1 MARHSVEQAAYR
13 ACINK
18 PDSEMN
24 EEWFIHSD
32 GRQHGPYPLVEVFD
46 MIDRGRVPESA
57 WFVCGGVRVD
67 RSTLLSRWADPRIT
81 LVPVGPEDVAA
92 TPMGPE
98 VEFLPA
104 ATVVPA
110 ASPDGMASASATTEP
125 QPPAVSDVGLS
136 TVDALPSAAPPVERD
151 CVLILGRRRAGK
163 TIFLSTLYAMLWKS
177 SGGLTMKALSGATH
191 KALIGVVNQLKHGQW
206 PEATLGARQMEFEL
220 NDHHHKRLL
229 VALDYSGEDFR
240 RAFVDEDHQS
250 NEVKKLLHYLDRA
263 MAVILLMD
271 ASVAVKDDPDES
283 VDDDFGM
290 VQAVERL
297 RNWPGGENVP
307 VVLAMTKA
315 DRNRKVLLAAGTM
328 REFVQRHYPALLR
341 TCPKLSIFAVS
352 AVQEHRDEQGVRR
365 PKRDSSPVNL
375 EKPLLHCLE
384 QLRKRET
391 EKQRRERERAVQ
403 EAELA
408 LVRQEEARVH
418 AQNRRAAF
426 IVAAILIVGMCVC
439 ALIWFLAD

>member
-1 MARHSVEQAAYR
+1 
-13 ACINK
+13 
-18 PDSEMN
+18 MN

-32 GRQHGPYPLVEVFD
+32 GRQHGPYALAEVFD
-46 MIDRGRVPESA
+46 MIDHGRVSEAA

-67 RSTLLSRWADPRIT
+67 RSTLLSRWPDPRIT
-81 LVPVGPEDVAA
+81 LVPVEPGNDPAGATPAQPASQACVSPTAPPVSSAGVDPSLSVTADVGVVPEMPGVAA
-92 TPMGPE
+92 TSAA
-98 VEFLPA
+98 PA
-104 ATVVPA
+104 
-110 ASPDGMASASATTEP
+110 E
-125 QPPAVSDVGLS
+125 
-136 TVDALPSAAPPVERD
+136 ALAEAAPPVERD
-151 CVLILGRRRAGK
+151 CVLVLGRRRAGK
-163 TIFLSTLYAMLWKS
+163 TVFLSTLYSMLWKS

-191 KALIGVVNQLKHGQW
+191 KALISVVNQLKHGQW
-206 PEATLGARQMEFEL
+206 PEATLGSRQMEFEL
-220 NDHHHKRLL
+220 DDHGHKRLL

-250 NEVKKLLHYLDRA
+250 PEVKKLLHYLDRA

-271 ASVAVKDDPDES
+271 AAVAVKDDPDES

-315 DRNRKVLLAAGTM
+315 DRNRKILLAAGTM
-328 REFVQRHYPALLR
+328 REFVQRHYPAVLR

-352 AVQEHRDEQGVRR
+352 AVQEYRDPPGVRR
-365 PKRDSSPVNL
+365 PKPDSLPVNL
-375 EKPLLHCLE
+375 EKPLLYCLE

-391 EKQRRERERAVQ
+391 EKQRQERERAVQ

-408 LVRQEEARVH
+408 LVRQEEERIRAL
-418 AQNRRAAF
+418 NRRAAF